1 MINDN
6 LNFEKF
12 SRQMMLPFIGTQGQE
27 KLRNSHIVVV
37 GCGGLGCPLLLY
49 LAASGVGTITIID
62 NDTVSTSN
70 LHRQILFNHHDIGQS
85 KSMIAAQKIMSMHP
99 DTKIIPVIK
108 RLDTSLAHN
117 VCITADL
124 VIDSTDS
131 FISKYILSDI
141 CGTLLMASVVG
152 IKGYV
157 AGFTKDIPYRDIFP
171 TIPNNA
177 PNCSQTGVLGSVA
190 GLIGTVLATE
200 AIKIILNHENHIM
213 GKMIHIDMN
222 KLRFNTVK
230 LHSDC
235 DKKDFKLPMFEY
247 ITAQEIVNGTVI
259 DVRETDELIDNPL
272 IENSVSMPL
281 STLNMNDLMMI
292 KNPIFKCHTGRRAE
306 RVALRLGLLTQTM
319 PKIGIMIQ

>member
-1 MINDN
+1 
-6 LNFEKF
+6 
-12 SRQMMLPFIGTQGQE
+12 
-27 KLRNSHIVVV
+27 
-37 GCGGLGCPLLLY
+37 
-49 LAASGVGTITIID
+49 
-62 NDTVSTSN
+62 
-70 LHRQILFNHHDIGQS
+70 
-85 KSMIAAQKIMSMHP
+85 
-99 DTKIIPVIK
+99 
-108 RLDTSLAHN
+108 
-117 VCITADL
+117 
-124 VIDSTDS
+124 
-131 FISKYILSDI
+131 
-141 CGTLLMASVVG
+141 
-152 IKGYV
+152 
-157 AGFTKDIPYRDIFP
+157 
-171 TIPNNA
+171 
-177 PNCSQTGVLGSVA
+177 
-190 GLIGTVLATE
+190 
-200 AIKIILNHENHIM
+200 M